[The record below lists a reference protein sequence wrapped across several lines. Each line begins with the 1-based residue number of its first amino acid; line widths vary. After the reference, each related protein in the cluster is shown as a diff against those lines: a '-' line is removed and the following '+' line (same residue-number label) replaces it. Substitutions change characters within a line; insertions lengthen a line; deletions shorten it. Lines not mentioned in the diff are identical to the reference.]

1 MTLFDTLAHKLKNE
15 NYITLETTPPHEPRF
30 APIVDKIE
38 ELGLAEMVDGFTTT
52 DSPLAK
58 MKYNPL
64 FAAQMLQ
71 NRFNK
76 PAIATMSM
84 RDRNKIALQSDLL
97 GANEAGVRAILALT
111 GDPANISDQ
120 PNTKAVV
127 EGDSSLLLD
136 IIECFNSGID
146 YAGKPFK
153 IKPDPILAFA
163 VVNSYA
169 KNPKTLQKKMQ
180 KKIKHGAK
188 GIITQPVYD
197 VDSTKLLLE
206 LIENANKECCNERKR
221 AELILGIFPITRLR
235 TAQFL
240 ASHVPGINVPPCWIE
255 ELRSASKDGAEKEY
269 EVGFALSKEL
279 FENIKKLHPKMH
291 IMTANNFSLAKE
303 LLK

>member
-1 MTLFDTLAHKLKNE
+1 MFTALLEKLRSKQSS
-15 NYITLETTPPHEPRF
+15 YITLETTPPHEPLF
-30 APIVDKIE
+30 SPVIDKIE
-38 ELGLAEMVDGFTTT
+38 ELGLHTMVDGFTTT

-58 MKYNPL
+58 MKYNAL
-64 FAAQMLQ
+64 FAAKLLQ
-71 NRFNK
+71 ERFDK

-97 GANEAGVRAILALT
+97 GANEADVRAILALT
-111 GDPANISDQ
+111 GDPASISDQ
-120 PNTKAVV
+120 PNTKGVL

-153 IKPDPILAFA
+153 TAPKDILSFA

-197 VDSTKLLLE
+197 IESAGLLLE
-206 LIENANKECCNERKR
+206 LIENANKECCNDKKR
-221 AELILGIFPITRLR
+221 AELIIGIFPITKLR

-240 ASHVPGINVPPCWIE
+240 ASHVPGINVPKCWIE
-255 ELRSASKDGAEKEY
+255 ELRSASKDGVQKEY
-269 EVGFALSKEL
+269 EVGFELSKEL
-279 FENIKKLHPKMH
+279 FEDVKKLHPKIH
-291 IMTANNFSLAKE
+291 LMTANNFTIAKA
-303 LLK
+303 LLQ